1 MMKIRDRVIGLERV
15 RATDLIPNE
24 KNWRVHGRKQR
35 AAMRRAL
42 EEIGYAGAL
51 LARRREDGK
60 LALIDGHLRAE
71 TSPDM
76 EVPVLVLDVTE
87 KEAMKLL
94 ATYDPISAMA
104 EQDDEALRAVVE
116 AAELEADELVALVD
130 GLLEDDDPERLKIVP
145 VLSPPERTWVLIG
158 IETVRFS
165 EIAAHVEKIG
175 QVGGILLETTVTS
188 EDR

>member
-94 ATYDPISAMA
+94 ATYDPLSAMA
-104 EQDDEALRAVVE
+104 EQDDDALRSVIE
-116 AAELEADELVALVD
+116 AAELESEELIDVVD
-130 GLLEDDDPERLKIVP
+130 SLLEEDSPERLKP
-145 VLSPPERTWVLIG
+145 VSVLAPPERTWVLIG

-165 EIAAHVEKIG
+165 EIAPSIERIG
-175 QVGGILLETTVTS
+175 QVAGVLLETTVTS